1 LAQEGATVLAGTPE
15 SFGKRL
21 RSELARWTRL
31 IKDANITMPFQENPM
46 SSVAVAPMETPTTAR
61 DLVVDF
67 SRFAA
72 TIDAARL
79 DAKVVKAV
87 KTNILDTLSCALA
100 GSSAKAIAEVA
111 GLVRDWGGA
120 TQADVFVLGGKFP
133 AHHAAWVNGGMAH
146 ARDYDDT
153 HDAAILHAG
162 VTAVPAAIAAGQLHG
177 SLSGADLI
185 AAVAAG
191 LEVTCRLGV
200 AIQVDI
206 TESGFI
212 YTSLL
217 GYFGATAAAGR
228 ALGLT
233 PEEML
238 NAFGIVYSS
247 VAGNHQVTRDA
258 SLMKRLQPGLAAQA
272 AVVAVQLAKRGIRGA
287 QHVFDGA
294 DGFFRVYL
302 RNRVDGEVARKDL
315 GRRFELLNL
324 SYKPYPCCRD
334 THTSIDAVLQL
345 RAQAPRPASEIESI
359 RVGVTGPGYQM
370 VCVPEPVRLAPKTI
384 VEAQFSI
391 PYTVAAAW
399 IDGPLGMKH
408 FSDEGLQR
416 SDILSLA
423 ARVQPYVDE
432 EIDREWRRF
441 IPPARVSVRFRDG
454 QTVETRVNYPKGH
467 PQNMMTEAEFA
478 AKTADCA
485 NYVARPL
492 PADTPQRLIAT
503 VDKLDALTDIAEL
516 VRVVT

>member
-1 LAQEGATVLAGTPE
+1 MTSVTVTTDRGQASTPD
-15 SFGKRL
+15 L
-21 RSELARWTRL
+21 VVELAR
-31 IKDANITMPFQENPM
+31 
-46 SSVAVAPMETPTTAR
+46 
-61 DLVVDF
+61 
-67 SRFAA
+67 FAS
-72 TIDAARL
+72 TIDLARL
-79 DAKVVKAV
+79 DGSVVKAV

-111 GLVRDWGGA
+111 GLVREWGGA
-120 TQADVFVLGGKFP
+120 PQADMFVFGGKYP
-133 AHHAAWVNGGMAH
+133 AHHAALINGGMSH

-162 VTAVPAAIAAGQLHG
+162 VTAVPAAIAAGQLRG
-177 SLSGADLI
+177 KLSGADLI

-200 AIQVDI
+200 AIKVDI
-206 TESGFI
+206 VETGFI

-233 PEEML
+233 PDEML

-287 QHVFDGA
+287 QHVFEGA

-302 RNRVDGEVARKDL
+302 HGRVDGDVVRKDL
-315 GRRFELLNL
+315 GERFELINL

-334 THTSIDAVLQL
+334 THTSIDAVLEL
-345 RAQAPRPASEIESI
+345 RTKAPRSAEDIESI

-370 VCVPEPVRLAPKTI
+370 VCVPEAVRLAPKTI

-399 IDGPLGMKH
+399 IDGPLGMRH
-408 FSDEGLQR
+408 FTDEGLQR
-416 SDILSLA
+416 VDILKLA
-423 ARVQPYVDE
+423 SRVRPYVDE
-432 EIDREWRRF
+432 EIDRDWSRF
-441 IPPARVSVRFRDG
+441 VPPARVTVEFRDG
-454 QTVETRVNYPKGH
+454 KTVEARVNYPKGH
-467 PQNMMTEAEFA
+467 PENMMTEREFA
-478 AKTADCA
+478 AKTKDCA
-485 NYVARPL
+485 NYLATTLPPDTAPRLISTVARL
-492 PADTPQRLIAT
+492 ESLAD
-503 VDKLDALTDIAEL
+503 VSEL
-516 VRVVT
+516 VSVVTRHS